1 MKENLNIILVLGSA
15 RDGRVSEKVAKFVFE
30 KSSIIDGLKVS
41 MVDVKDHLFG
51 KTIPPSEKSEITGV
65 WKKIAKE
72 SDGFIF
78 VVPEYNHG
86 YPGEFKILL
95 DSAHDEYIRKPAL
108 LVTVSDGPW
117 GGARMAENLK
127 PILNNFGIISLP
139 AVLHTS
145 FADEKFAEGKAP
157 DEKYQ
162 EQLEKLLNQLVE
174 YIRGVSVIKKV

>member
-1 MKENLNIILVLGSA
+1 MKESINITIVLGSA
-15 RDGRVSEKVAKFVFE
+15 REERISEKVAKFVLE
-30 KSSIIDGLKVS
+30 KTSLLDEVTVS
-41 MVDVKDHLFG
+41 LVDVKDFLFG
-51 KTIPPSEKSEITGV
+51 RTIPPWQKDERTDIWKEIAL
-65 WKKIAKE
+65 K

-95 DSAHDEYIRKPAL
+95 DSAHDEYIKKPAL

-139 AVLHTS
+139 SVLHTS
-145 FADEKFAEGKAP
+145 FADKKFSDGKNP
-157 DEKYQ
+157 DDKYQ
-162 EQLEKLLNQLVE
+162 EQLQKSLNQLVE
-174 YIRGVSVIKKV
+174 YARSIN